1 MPSCVNP
8 GLQRAYLQIR
18 SERSDEYVSTA
29 RISLVSSFLPSLF
42 LGSIRV
48 SGITNTLGGYNPI
61 HFSDCLVVPFTG
73 DNPATM
79 VALSTPG
86 DAVLSLGTSTT
97 FLLAISPSDTP
108 PARFTTSHLLAH
120 PTTAGAH
127 IAMLCYKNGSLARE
141 KVRNEYANGDW
152 ACFNELVAATTPGNG
167 GFWGLYF
174 PLPEIIPPNVIGDF
188 YFKSEDGLTAPTP
201 VETL

>member
-1 MPSCVNP
+1 M
-8 GLQRAYLQIR
+8 
-18 SERSDEYVSTA
+18 SETLS
-29 RISLVSSFLPSLF
+29 SL
-42 LGSIRV
+42 GQCEINRRD
-48 SGITNTLGGYNPI
+48 
-61 HFSDCLVVPFTG
+61 SDCLVAPFTG

-97 FLLAISPSDTP
+97 FLLAILRSNMQ

-141 KVRNEYANGDW
+141 KVRNEYADGDW
-152 ACFNELVAATTPGNG
+152 TRVNELVAAIPPGNKG
-167 GFWGLYF
+167 YWGLYF
-174 PLPEIIPPNVIGDF
+174 PLPEI
-188 YFKSEDGLTAPTP
+188 YSTKCRWP
-201 VETL
+201 VPLQI